1 MTQES
6 DSASSGLPAARNR
19 AAGEGGSGIEDGP
32 RRPRTAIKSIA
43 LTLAL
48 VGAGA
53 AYWYFN
59 RPWSEPAEA
68 AVPPAPPVVT
78 VSAPLQRPIVEWDE
92 YTGQFAA
99 VEYVEVRARVS
110 GYLDAIHFEDGQIVE
125 KGDLLF
131 VIDPRPFEI
140 ALASAR
146 AQLAEAT
153 ARLELAD
160 AQLARANRLRDT
172 NVVAASTYDERLQDK
187 RAAEADVEAARAAV
201 RAAELDLAFTRVTA
215 PITGRVSRNE
225 VSVGSLVS
233 GGSGGGT
240 TLLTTIVSLD
250 PIYFEFDLS
259 EANFLAYQRAV
270 ADGRLESTRNGG
282 IAVQVRL
289 PDEKDWSRAREGRID
304 FVDNQVDRSTGT
316 IRVRAV
322 LPNPDLFITPGQ
334 FGRLRLP
341 GSELYEAILVP
352 DSAVVTDQSRKVVMV
367 VTEDGTVEPRVVR
380 PGPMELGL
388 RVIREGLAPTDQL
401 VINGLMRIRPGIKVT
416 PQPGSIEPG
425 QPQG

>member
-1 MTQES
+1 
-6 DSASSGLPAARNR
+6 
-19 AAGEGGSGIEDGP
+19 
-32 RRPRTAIKSIA
+32 
-43 LTLAL
+43 
-48 VGAGA
+48 
-53 AYWYFN
+53 
-59 RPWSEPAEA
+59 
-68 AVPPAPPVVT
+68 
-78 VSAPLQRPIVEWDE
+78 
-92 YTGQFAA
+92 
-99 VEYVEVRARVS
+99 
-110 GYLDAIHFEDGQIVE
+110 
-125 KGDLLF
+125 
-131 VIDPRPFEI
+131 
-140 ALASAR
+140 
-146 AQLAEAT
+146 
-153 ARLELAD
+153 
-160 AQLARANRLRDT
+160 
-172 NVVAASTYDERLQDK
+172 
-187 RAAEADVEAARAAV
+187 RAAV

-334 FGRLRLP
+334 FGR
-341 GSELYEAILVP
+341 
-352 DSAVVTDQSRKVVMV
+352 
-367 VTEDGTVEPRVVR
+367 
-380 PGPMELGL
+380 
-388 RVIREGLAPTDQL
+388 
-401 VINGLMRIRPGIKVT
+401 
-416 PQPGSIEPG
+416 
-425 QPQG
+425 